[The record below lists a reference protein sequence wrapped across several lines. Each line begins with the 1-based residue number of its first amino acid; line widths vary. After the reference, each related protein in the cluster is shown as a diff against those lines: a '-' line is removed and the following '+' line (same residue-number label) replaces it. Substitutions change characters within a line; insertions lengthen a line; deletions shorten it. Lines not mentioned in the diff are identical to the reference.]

1 MRGPEPIG
9 WDGYCERWSET
20 HGGYDPREAA
30 APVRCWLRLCHRL
43 GAGLVR
49 LGVRSPDAITSIGL
63 LSSAAVPLAAVTVPA
78 GPLVAA
84 MLVLLSAFAD
94 TVDGVLAVVAARATR
109 LGQVYDAV
117 ADRLAEA
124 AWLIAFTLLGAPAWL
139 AVASGAVM
147 WLHEYVRAR
156 AAVAGMSGIG
166 TVTIAE
172 RPTRILITILG
183 LLAALLDPRAATVT
197 LAIALAVSV
206 VGFAQLWMAVRKS
219 LR

>member
-1 MRGPEPIG
+1 MRGPEPLG

-20 HGGYDPREAA
+20 HGGYDPRLAP
-30 APVRCWLRLCHRL
+30 APVRGWLRLCHRL

-49 LGVRSPDAITSIGL
+49 LGVRSPGAITSIGL
-63 LSSAAVPLAAVTVPA
+63 LFSAVVPVAAAVPA

-84 MLVLLSAFAD
+84 ILVLLSALAD
-94 TVDGVLAVVAARATR
+94 TLDGVVAVIAARATR

-139 AVASGAVM
+139 AGASGAVM

-156 AAVAGMSGIG
+156 AAVAGMGDIG

-172 RPTRILITILG
+172 RPIRILITIFG
-183 LLAALLDPRAATVT
+183 LLAALFDPRAATVT
-197 LAIALAVSV
+197 LAVALAVSV
-206 VGFAQLWMAVRKS
+206 VGFAQLWMAVRKA